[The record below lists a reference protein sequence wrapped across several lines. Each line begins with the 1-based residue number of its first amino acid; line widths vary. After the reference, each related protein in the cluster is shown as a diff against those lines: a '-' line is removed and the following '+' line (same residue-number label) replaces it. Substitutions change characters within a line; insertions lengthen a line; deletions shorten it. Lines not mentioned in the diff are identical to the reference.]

1 MDEKQVERVEVE
13 TLELEKK
20 PGKNKQ
26 KRKLTMPKKKT
37 VMLRCTIHLQRQKK
51 TDWNCWRQTQVKYV
65 QEHTIWF

>member
-37 VMLRCTIHLQRQKK
+37 VMLGAVGLLVLAFVISNLTRKPSLSR
-51 TDWNCWRQTQVKYV
+51 
-65 QEHTIWF
+65 

>member
-26 KRKLTMPKKKT
+26 KMCIRD
-37 VMLRCTIHLQRQKK
+37 R
-51 TDWNCWRQTQVKYV
+51 
-65 QEHTIWF
+65 

>member
-37 VMLRCTIHLQRQKK
+37 VMLGRLAC
-51 TDWNCWRQTQVKYV
+51 
-65 QEHTIWF
+65 